1 MNMAQNKLS
10 KRNLYSFAV
19 SNIGRDLACQ
29 GLFTGQ
35 LLNYVYFT
43 KNLDSAQFAALTIIM
58 AAARIFDA
66 FNDLAMGNI
75 IDATRSKWGK
85 FKPWIFAGMIGSGIV
100 IIAEF
105 SNKLQGWNYVIFF
118 GFMYFLYSIVF
129 TMNDISYWGMVPS
142 LARNADDRNKLSS
155 LTALCANV
163 GIGIGGII
171 VPILTTGALAING
184 SAIYGYMLTSFVF
197 VALFFVLQS
206 TTLIGV
212 KENRNEDYYGKGEKV
227 SIKGIVQLFKD
238 NDQLRWIAVVFF
250 LSQLVPGAAYTMYIY
265 FQFGYNG
272 ALLTLFY
279 VFSSVATVV
288 INMFYPQIAKK
299 FTRKQLLKFAMWA
312 QIIGNVLVLL
322 VGMFVPKGVGAF
334 VIPVFGAEVT
344 LQFILMA
351 CAYFFCGWAGTS
363 FYMILM
369 ICIANTTEYNQYKTG
384 KRNEGI
390 ISSTRAFLVKLGS
403 ALVTLSMTLFYIII
417 GVNGE
422 TNKIADYEQMAS
434 MGTITGDEKL
444 AGINQIIANIPDEK
458 TFAIL
463 LFATIVP
470 CILYVAGYLIFSKK
484 YIISEEYFEEIS
496 TALKNQR
503 SSQNEEA

>member
-1 MNMAQNKLS
+1 MADNKLS
-10 KRNLYSFAV
+10 KRNLYSFAA

-43 KNLDSAQFAALTIIM
+43 KNLDSTQFAALTIIM

-142 LARNADDRNKLSS
+142 LARNANDRNRLSS
-155 LTALCANV
+155 LTALCANI

-184 SAIYGYMLTSFVF
+184 SAVYGYMLTSVVF
-197 VALFFVLQS
+197 VVLFFILQS

-227 SIKGIVQLFKD
+227 SLKGIVQLFKE
-238 NDQLRWIAVVFF
+238 NDQLRWVAVVFF

-272 ALLTLFY
+272 TLLTLFY
-279 VFSSVATVV
+279 AFSSVATVV
-288 INMFYPQIAKK
+288 INLFYPTIAKK
-299 FTRKQLLKFAMWA
+299 FSRKQLMRFAMWA
-312 QIIGNVLVLL
+312 QIIGNILVLA
-322 VGMFVPKGVGAF
+322 VGIFVPKGFCSF
-334 VIPVFGAEVT
+334 VIPIFGAEVT

-351 CAYFFCGWAGTS
+351 FAYFFCGWAGTS
-363 FYMILM
+363 FYMVLM
-369 ICIANTTEYNQYKTG
+369 ICIANTTEYNQYKSG

-403 ALVTLSMTLFYIII
+403 ALVTLGMTLFYIII
-417 GVNGE
+417 GVNDE

-434 MGTITGDEKL
+434 MGTITAEEKL
-444 AGINQIIANIPDEK
+444 NGINEIIANIPDAK
-458 TFAIL
+458 TFGIL
-463 LFATIVP
+463 LFATVVP
-470 CILYVAGYLIFSKK
+470 CVLYVAAYAIFSKK
-484 YIISEEYFEEIS
+484 YIITEEYFEEIS
-496 TALKNQR
+496 TTLKNQNTP
-503 SSQNEEA
+503 QTEEV